1 VKSAKWSFT
10 KTIRDHLNTLVDARK
25 KGGRLRVRDIFSF
38 YVIPTLVGLIVLIP
52 QFNWSPLHRVPAY
65 RAIAD
70 FRVSGTE
77 GILGGVSIYTALLFG
92 LLVQIFQLKTRFLDE
107 KDSGRDRVIKLND
120 QLEANV
126 SYAVLIGIATT
137 AFLTFTVATTP
148 KDAPVGRVS
157 SAIIA
162 ALMLHLILTLFMVLK
177 RARAVYR
184 DL

>member
-1 VKSAKWSFT
+1 VKSAKWSFS
-10 KTIRDHLNTLVDARK
+10 KTIKDHLGTLVDARK
-25 KGGRLRVRDIFSF
+25 PGARLRIRDLFAF
-38 YVIPTLVGLIVLIP
+38 YILPVLVGVIIFVP
-52 QFNWSPLHRVPAY
+52 QFNWSQLDDIPGYQRV
-65 RAIAD
+65 AD
-70 FRVSGTE
+70 FRVSGAE
-77 GILGGVSIYTALLFG
+77 GILSGVSIYTALLFG

-107 KDSGRDRVIKLND
+107 EGSRERVIRLND

-126 SYAVLIGIATT
+126 SYSVLIGIIAT
-137 AFLTFTVATTP
+137 AFLTFTVATTS

-162 ALMLHLILTLFMVLK
+162 VLILHLILTLFMVLK